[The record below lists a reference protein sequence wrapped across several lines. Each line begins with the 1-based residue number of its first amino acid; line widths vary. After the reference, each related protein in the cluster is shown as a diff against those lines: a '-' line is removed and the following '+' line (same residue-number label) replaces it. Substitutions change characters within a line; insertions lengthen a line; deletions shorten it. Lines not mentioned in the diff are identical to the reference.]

1 MAENN
6 LNEKTY
12 KDINKKNIYKKQIDE
27 FNDEKKESYN
37 AEEVKFFL

>member
-12 KDINKKNIYKKQIDE
+12 KDINKKNINKEQIDE
-27 FNDEKKESYN
+27 FFDEEIDT
-37 AEEVKFFL
+37 

>member
-12 KDINKKNIYKKQIDE
+12 EDINKKNINKEQIDE
-27 FNDEKKESYN
+27 FFDEEKDT
-37 AEEVKFFL
+37 

>member
-12 KDINKKNIYKKQIDE
+12 EDINKKNINKEQKDE
-27 FNDEKKESYN
+27 FNDEEIDT
-37 AEEVKFFL
+37 

>member
-12 KDINKKNIYKKQIDE
+12 EDINKKNINKEQIDE
-27 FNDEKKESYN
+27 FNDEEIDT
-37 AEEVKFFL
+37 

>member
-12 KDINKKNIYKKQIDE
+12 KDINKKNINKEQIDE
-27 FNDEKKESYN
+27 FNDEEIDT
-37 AEEVKFFL
+37 

>member
-12 KDINKKNIYKKQIDE
+12 EDINKKNINKEQIDE
-27 FNDEKKESYN
+27 FNDEEKDI
-37 AEEVKFFL
+37 